1 MLKAMERFLTFGVLC
16 RVPRNSPPVYRTSN
30 FSNNQYRVTVLSES
44 LYQING
50 PKPNL
55 VPDYD
60 FSIPGGMLNY
70 IIMIPIS
77 FLEPLSL
84 LINNLEERGLLRTWL
99 F

>member
-1 MLKAMERFLTFGVLC
+1 MLKATERFLAFWVLC

-30 FSNNQYRVTVLSES
+30 FSDNQYRVTVLSEP

-60 FSIPGGMLNY
+60 FSIPGRMLNY

-84 LINNLEERGLLRTWL
+84 SEDS
-99 F
+99 